1 MTIPS
6 LPEEQR
12 PVVEEQDEVAYPSQ
26 RLMTVLSIVMVAA
39 LILGSATTV
48 FYLTDW
54 GLNVAGLIGMVMAVL
69 LVVVWFRMPRRG

>member
-12 PVVEEQDEVAYPSQ
+12 PVAEEQDEVAYPSQ

>member
-12 PVVEEQDEVAYPSQ
+12 PVAEEQDEVSYPSQ

-48 FYLTDW
+48 LYLTDW
-54 GLNVAGLIGMVMAVL
+54 GLNVAGLIGMAIAML
-69 LVVVWFRMPRRG
+69 LVVVWFRMPKRG